1 VMTSHTL
8 GEKVL
13 VIAHY
18 VVIITGSVSS
28 FSLFIG
34 YFVLGL
40 PFP

>member
-1 VMTSHTL
+1 MTLHHL

-18 VVIITGSVSS
+18 VVIITGSVAS